1 MLHENH
7 TRTAGILGMV
17 GAVIF
22 FLGLLVEYRYGLFPP
37 GSGTLYKLNQL
48 QFMAAMSCMLVMLL
62 GLRAA
67 RAGGDGRFGRITL
80 TLFPIAWATL
90 IVGGVIGLFTGN
102 TDNILTP
109 LGGLTGLLFA
119 LLAGIA
125 VAVAGKWR
133 GWTRYALLLQG
144 VYSVLQVIVMTLI
157 NGSPDPT
164 LLTESLWMATWFLTS
179 LALYVNGRTA
189 VAAHPVG

>member
-1 MLHENH
+1 ML
-7 TRTAGILGMV
+7 

-37 GSGTLYKLNQL
+37 GSSTLYVLNQV
-48 QFMAAMSCMLVMLL
+48 QFLLAMCCMLVMLL

-67 RAGGDGRFGRITL
+67 LAGGDGRFARITL

-90 IVGGVIGLFTGN
+90 IVGGLINLFTGN
-102 TDNILTP
+102 ADNILTP
-109 LGGLTGLLFA
+109 LGGVTGLLFA

-125 VAVAGKWR
+125 VAVAGKWQ

-144 VYSVLQVIVMTLI
+144 VYSVLQVVVMTLI
-157 NGSPDPT
+157 NGSPDPN

-189 VAAHPVG
+189 VTPHPVG

>member
-164 LLTESLWMATWFLTS
+164 LLTESLWMATWFLTG

>member
-1 MLHENH
+1 MFFQNH
-7 TRTAGILGMV
+7 TRTAGILGML

-37 GSGTLYKLNQL
+37 GSGTLYVLNQV
-48 QFMAAMSCMLVMLL
+48 QFMVAMSCMLVMLL
-62 GLRAA
+62 GMRAA
-67 RAGGDGRFGRITL
+67 RAGGDSRFARITL

-90 IVGGVIGLFTGN
+90 IVGGLISLFTGN
-102 TDNILTP
+102 GDNILAP
-109 LGGLTGLLFA
+109 LGGLSGLLLA

-125 VAVAGKWR
+125 VAVAGKWQ

-144 VYSVLQVIVMTLI
+144 LYSVLEVVIMTII
-157 NGSPDPT
+157 NGAPDPT

-179 LALYVNGRTA
+179 LALYVNGRTEVA
-189 VAAHPVG
+189 VTPAG

>member
-1 MLHENH
+1 MLKEH
-7 TRTAGILGMV
+7 TRTAGILGML

-22 FLGLLVEYRYGLFPP
+22 FLGLLIEYRYGLFPP
-37 GSGTLYKLNQL
+37 GSGTLYVLNQV
-48 QFMAAMSCMLVMLL
+48 QFFAAMSCMLVMLL
-62 GLRAA
+62 GIRAA
-67 RAGGDGRFGRITL
+67 GAGGDGRFGRVTL

-90 IVGGVIGLFTGN
+90 IVGGLVNLFTGSG
-102 TDNILTP
+102 DSILAP
-109 LGGLTGLLFA
+109 LGGLSGLLLA

-125 VAVAGKWR
+125 VAVAGKWQ

-144 VYSVLQVIVMTLI
+144 LYSVLEVVVMTLV

-189 VAAHPVG
+189 VAITPAG